1 MKIRSRL
8 YALLI
13 TVFILPFLIGGIVL
27 GFYAGTAL
35 QQAGFV
41 SQASLV
47 ALAVDL
53 TLAIVGIYL
62 GGLAAYIVFCATA
75 TTCLS
80 RDQIER
86 FSSQL
91 PQGSSGYGGMLR
103 APFSAIGNFFWSRL
117 R

>member
-13 TVFILPFLIGGIVL
+13 TVFILPFLIGGILL
-27 GFYAGTAL
+27 GFYAGEKL
-35 QQAGFV
+35 QQAGFL
-41 SQASLV
+41 SQAIWA
-47 ALAVDL
+47 ALPVDL

-75 TTCLS
+75 ITCFS
-80 RDQIER
+80 RAQIELLL
-86 FSSQL
+86 SQL
-91 PQGSSGYGGMLR
+91 PQGSNGHGGMLR
-103 APFSAIGNFFWSRL
+103 APFSAVGNFFWSRV